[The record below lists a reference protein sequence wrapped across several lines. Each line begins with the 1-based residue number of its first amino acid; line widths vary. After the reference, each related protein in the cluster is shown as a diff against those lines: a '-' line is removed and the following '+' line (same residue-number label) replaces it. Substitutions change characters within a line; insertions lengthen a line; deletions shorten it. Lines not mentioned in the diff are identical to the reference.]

1 MTLDDT
7 YAVTLTRAEACYLS
21 DAIPMHSPGPPD
33 QEITGRPFP
42 NLFLQIGSA
51 LLELR
56 DPTKCSEITLKLTEA
71 ELWMIREVAKSSVT
85 VGTEKVGV
93 NLAHKAYEG
102 LLHIYN
108 ARAFAAGLVL
118 STKNPDYNKAAVL
131 DGLWP
136 RIEAWERQEAQDLA
150 YSSDG
155 GASW

>member
-1 MTLDDT
+1 MSGDDT

-42 NLFLQIGSA
+42 HLFLQIGSA

-56 DPTKCSEITLKLTEA
+56 APVKFSAITLNLTEA
-71 ELWMIREVAKSSVT
+71 ELWIIREVAKSGVK
-85 VGTEKVGV
+85 VGTEQVGL
-93 NLAHKAYEG
+93 NLAYKAYEG

-108 ARAFAAGLVL
+108 TRAFAAGLVI